1 MPVASV
7 TLPDR
12 GWDCGGA
19 VTFWDDAL
27 GESLYPYRVY
37 RGSYGALDQSN
48 RSSLPGMDAESRDL
62 LTVEQ
67 AANYLQLSQSSIRSY
82 IRQGKL
88 KAFRIA
94 GKRKVLIPRDELL
107 KLLEPAREWITE
119 VITEDEDDDGPA
131 RNSRNSIG
139 GK

>member
-1 MPVASV
+1 M
-7 TLPDR
+7 
-12 GWDCGGA
+12 
-19 VTFWDDAL
+19 
-27 GESLYPYRVY
+27 E
-37 RGSYGALDQSN
+37 
-48 RSSLPGMDAESRDL
+48 AESRDL

-88 KAFRIA
+88 KAFRVA

-107 KLLEPAREWITE
+107 KLLEPARGDQIDELMNGAPDD
-119 VITEDEDDDGPA
+119 EDEETGENNGRPSA
-131 RNSRNSIG
+131 PSRPGRNHNNG

>member
-1 MPVASV
+1 
-7 TLPDR
+7 
-12 GWDCGGA
+12 
-19 VTFWDDAL
+19 
-27 GESLYPYRVY
+27 
-37 RGSYGALDQSN
+37 
-48 RSSLPGMDAESRDL
+48 MDAESRDL

-88 KAFRIA
+88 KAFRVA

-107 KLLEPAREWITE
+107 KLLEPARGEFIDGVE
-119 VITEDEDDDGPA
+119 EEDEEVPPA
-131 RNSRNSIG
+131 RPVRSPVP

>member
-1 MPVASV
+1 
-7 TLPDR
+7 
-12 GWDCGGA
+12 
-19 VTFWDDAL
+19 
-27 GESLYPYRVY
+27 
-37 RGSYGALDQSN
+37 
-48 RSSLPGMDAESRDL
+48 MDAEGRDL

-88 KAFRIA
+88 KAFRVA

-107 KLLEPAREWITE
+107 KLLEPARGEL
-119 VITEDEDDDGPA
+119 VNDEPDSDDATG
-131 RNSRNSIG
+131 RNHT